1 MIVVRKGEGKRFVP
15 PGHAKME
22 AEKLFGPENRSQR
35 AVIHLSTLLP
45 GGGMEEE
52 VHEHS
57 DQVFYVL
64 SGSIAARSRGEQVG
78 ILQAG
83 DGIHIEE
90 GEPHAFRNEGDVPCV
105 LYILTVPPLPA

>member
-1 MIVVRKGEGKRFVP
+1 MIVVRKGEGEKFVP

-22 AEKLFGPENRSQR
+22 AEKLFGPKNGSQR
-35 AVIHLSTLLP
+35 AAIHLSTLLP

-52 VHEHS
+52 VHDGS

-64 SGSIAARSRGEQVG
+64 SGSIVARSRGERVG

-83 DGIHIEE
+83 DGIHIEA
-90 GEPHAFRNEGDVPCV
+90 GESHAFRNEADDPCV
-105 LYILTVPPLPA
+105 LYILTVPPLAG